1 MIRYFVIIAVSFWKG
16 LCDLVV
22 WPPPP
27 QALKLCKRIARR
39 QLRAQGAYSICVQ
52 REMKETARTGQG
64 EQAWCPLYLR
74 PCCVCVHSVKVEKAG
89 GDFVTQKYSSALVL
103 LITSSQLGAEGFFS
117 SHSGTLLFPLPPC
130 PGKPVST
137 TTMAAV
143 VKDFSE
149 LLCYGGVKSR
159 AVGKAQHQQS
169 GCDGFK
175 SQRWR
180 DMWLS
185 WEGRQEITSDRDAGG
200 MVV

>member
-22 WPPPP
+22 QPPPP

-39 QLRAQGAYSICVQ
+39 QLGVQGAYSVCVQ
-52 REMKETARTGQG
+52 REMKETARTRQG
-64 EQAWCPLYLR
+64 ERAWCPLYLR

-89 GDFVTQKYSSALVL
+89 RDFVTQKYSSALVL
-103 LITSSQLGAEGFFS
+103 LITSSQLGAEGWVFSTIQGHFS
-117 SHSGTLLFPLPPC
+117 SPCLPVLASLPP
-130 PGKPVST
+130 PPPWL
-137 TTMAAV
+137 
-143 VKDFSE
+143 

-159 AVGKAQHQQS
+159 AMGKAQHQQS

-185 WEGRQEITSDRDAGG
+185 WEGRQEITSDRDAGR